1 MEDKLIRIDE
11 PLHRRIKAAAALQGR
26 TIRDYTQ
33 EALRVY
39 LDRRTLVDSG
49 VTYQTKEATK

>member
-39 LDRRTLVDSG
+39 LDRKTLIDPHPPYAV
-49 VTYQTKEATK
+49 KEQK

>member
-26 TIRDYTQ
+26 TIRDFTEQ
-33 EALRVY
+33 ALRYY
-39 LDRRTLVDSG
+39 LDSKTLVDSG
-49 VTYQTKEATK
+49 VQYQTKEAK